1 MSQKELFNK
10 IELEI
15 AEEIK
20 SSFEL
25 NHFSIGKVHFGGE
38 VIACFVNFK
47 DDAVLKNQWK
57 ELNSYLTAK
66 FIPTVKDDYSKWNFY
81 IFYLSK
87 ATVEK
92 QLKYEIEN
100 NKFSSRKIVIEN
112 VNSVTEKEINL
123 FISEHITNDNIQI
136 GVENKQSLKFKKNT
150 SLSKILDKL
159 NLNKKSDD
167 DLQDAL
173 DSIENIY
180 KNEI

>member
-10 IELEI
+10 IEPDI
-15 AEEIK
+15 AEIIT

-38 VIACFVNFK
+38 VIVCFVNFI
-47 DDAVLKNQWK
+47 DDTVLRNQWK

-81 IFYLSK
+81 VFYLSNE
-87 ATVEK
+87 TVEK

-100 NKFSSRKIVIEN
+100 NKFSSRKIVIQK
-112 VNSVTEKEINL
+112 VNSITEKEINL
-123 FISEHITNDNIQI
+123 LISEHITNDNIQI
-136 GVENKQSLKFKKNT
+136 GVEKKQSIKFKKNT
-150 SLSKILDKL
+150 SLSKIIDKL
-159 NLNKKSDD
+159 SLNKRSDD
-167 DLQDAL
+167 DLQNAL
-173 DSIENIY
+173 DSLEKIY

>member
-10 IELEI
+10 MELEI

-25 NHFSIGKVHFGGE
+25 NHFSIGKVQFGGE
-38 VIACFVNFK
+38 VIVCFVNFK

-57 ELNSYLTAK
+57 ELNSCLTAK

-87 ATVEK
+87 GIVEK

-100 NKFSSRKIVIEN
+100 NKFSSRKIIIEN
-112 VNSVTEKEINL
+112 VSSITEKEINFL
-123 FISEHITNDNIQI
+123 ISEHITNDNIQI
-136 GVENKQSLKFKKNT
+136 DVENKQLLKFKKNIT
-150 SLSKILDKL
+150 LSKILDKL
-159 NLNKKSDD
+159 SLNKKSDE

-173 DSIENIY
+173 DSIEKIY
-180 KNEI
+180 NNEI

>member
-15 AEEIK
+15 EEEIK

-25 NHFSIGKVHFGGE
+25 NHFSIGKVPFGGE

-47 DDAVLKNQWK
+47 DNTVLKNQWK

-81 IFYLSK
+81 IFYLSHE
-87 ATVEK
+87 TVEK

-112 VNSVTEKEINL
+112 IKTITEKEIDFL
-123 FISEHITNDNIQI
+123 ISEHITNDNIQI
-136 GVENKQSLKFKKNT
+136 GIENKQSLKFIKN
-150 SLSKILDKL
+150 SSISNIIDKL
-159 NLNKKSDD
+159 SLNKKSDS

-173 DSIENIY
+173 NSIEKIY